1 MANWEHS
8 ETSTLPVFPLVVLN
22 LQGPLT
28 IGKSAADLRRQVEQH
43 LEHGRNRIIFDL
55 SQVPYLDT
63 SGLGELVRCVKRLG
77 EVSGQMVVVPGAA
90 NHSFLER
97 FKLDLV
103 FDLQPDLP
111 AAYQRLEDHS
121 SRHFSKT

>member
-1 MANWEHS
+1 MNWEHS
-8 ETSTLPVFPLVVLN
+8 ESSTMPAFPLVVLN

-28 IGKSAADLRRQVEQH
+28 IGKAAADLRRQVEQH
-43 LEHGRNRIIFDL
+43 VENGRNRIIFDL
-55 SQVPYLDT
+55 SQVPYMDT

-77 EVSGQMVVVPGAA
+77 EASGQMVVVPGAA

-103 FDLQPDLP
+103 FNLQPDLP
-111 AAYQRLEDHS
+111 GAYKWLEDHS
-121 SRHFSKT
+121 PRHFSNT